1 MISINWDTKIIT
13 VPQSYLTNLGNS
25 IYELD
30 VNQFRLDLDNLE
42 DDEAGIIFDKTHN
55 HNTAL
60 TLSGTTYARSL
71 EIINGY
77 KVEFENGS
85 YTVKCSGANHNIGDV
100 KTVNSVSLIIGN
112 SSGLISV
119 ATGSGVTEQDKADI
133 IQGVLDEVLTG
144 HTGANSLG
152 KVVKDLET
160 TAAKI
165 RSGVNALQ

>member
-1 MISINWDTKIIT
+1 MAISVNWDTKIIT

-42 DDEAGIIFDKTHN
+42 DDESGIVFDKTHN

-77 KVEFENGS
+77 KVDFEDGAYS
-85 YTVKCSGANHNIGDV
+85 VKCVGANHNLGDV
-100 KTVNSVSLIIGN
+100 KVVDNVSLIIGN
-112 SSGLISV
+112 SSGLIV
-119 ATGSGVTEQDKADI
+119 GAGANPTEIASA
-133 IQGVLDEVLTG
+133 VLDELVSSHSTEN
-144 HTGANSLG
+144 TLG
-152 KVVKDLET
+152 KLVQDLDT
-160 TAAKI
+160 ITKQIKSLTIA
-165 RSGVNALQ
+165 GL